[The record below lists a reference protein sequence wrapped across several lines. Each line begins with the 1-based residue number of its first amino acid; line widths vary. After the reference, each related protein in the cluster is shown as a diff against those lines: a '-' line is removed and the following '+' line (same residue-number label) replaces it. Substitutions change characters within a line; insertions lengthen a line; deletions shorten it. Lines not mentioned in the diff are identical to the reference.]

1 MMTSFEGFDT
11 LASSNLPRPEQLAQG
26 VITKINDKKDS
37 FGKIPWQIYGHAKTK
52 SVASNSFWRN
62 LQIM

>member
-37 FGKIPWQIYGHAKTK
+37 FF
-52 SVASNSFWRN
+52 FWRMMKV
-62 LQIM
+62 LLY